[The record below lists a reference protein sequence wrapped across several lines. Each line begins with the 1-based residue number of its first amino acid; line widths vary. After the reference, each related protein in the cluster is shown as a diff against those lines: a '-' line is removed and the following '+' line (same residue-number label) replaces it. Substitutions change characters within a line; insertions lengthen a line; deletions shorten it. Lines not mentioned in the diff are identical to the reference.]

1 MLKLVSQRK
10 IKENWK
16 TYKEQVKEAMVSTD
30 GGLAFFKDNTE
41 ETLKGIYSRLMNP
54 FSHQMHLWID
64 DDDEYLLLTHIQ
76 VCEFTE
82 TKTLLLSNKISINPP
97 CPCSKIFKL

>member
-16 TYKEQVKEAMVSTD
+16 TYKEQVRDAMVSTD
-30 GGLAFFKDNTE
+30 GALAFVEGKTE

-64 DDDEYLLLTHIQ
+64 DDDEYL
-76 VCEFTE
+76 FN
-82 TKTLLLSNKISINPP
+82 LSMYGVHHPNML
-97 CPCSKIFKL
+97 KIFISSILL